1 MFERRRTSIRPVT
14 FRAVTT
20 PKPAAPA
27 WMVRDDEVVT
37 KAAFPRAGASADP
50 ASTASSSHASG
61 SEAPPESGEHLTPA
75 ALEAVSPEPVAAEA
89 APVVEARPVSI
100 APPPRIA
107 SIPPPRLA
115 SIPPAAPA
123 GPPPALLEAL
133 QALTSARDEAFARTT
148 DEMISLAVDL
158 ARVLVDAELESR
170 PELHHTLVRAALD
183 VLGEGASPRIRVAPD
198 AFDAMVASLG
208 GRTFEWHGR
217 RLELEVDH
225 SLTGPGAVL
234 ELGDGR
240 VDAMLDSRL
249 ASVRAALV
257 RAQGSGREAA

>member
-1 MFERRRTSIRPVT
+1 MFERRRTSVRPAT
-14 FRAVTT
+14 FRAVST
-20 PKPAAPA
+20 PKAAPPP
-27 WMVRDDEVVT
+27 WMVREDELVT
-37 KAAFPRAGASADP
+37 KAAFPRVGASAV
-50 ASTASSSHASG
+50 TASSATP

-75 ALEAVSPEPVAAEA
+75 ALAEPEPMP
-89 APVVEARPVSI
+89 APVAE
-100 APPPRIA
+100 PPPAPTPMPSAAHLA
-107 SIPPPRLA
+107 SVPPPRLA
-115 SIPPAAPA
+115 SIPPPSAPA
-123 GPPPALLEAL
+123 GPPPSLTEAL
-133 QALTSARDEAFARTT
+133 QALVSARDEAIARTT
-148 DEMISLAVDL
+148 DEMIALAVDL

-257 RAQGSGREAA
+257 RAQTSGREAA

>member
-1 MFERRRTSIRPVT
+1 MFERRSTSVRPVA
-14 FRAVTT
+14 FRAVTA
-20 PKPAAPA
+20 PKAALPT
-27 WMVRDDEVVT
+27 WMVREDELVT
-37 KAAFPRAGASADP
+37 KAAFPRAGAPSL
-50 ASTASSSHASG
+50 ASRDELEPEAARS
-61 SEAPPESGEHLTPA
+61 SEAPPESGEHLAPA
-75 ALEAVSPEPVAAEA
+75 ALAEPETAPVQA
-89 APVVEARPVSI
+89 AP
-100 APPPRIA
+100 APELPATPA
-107 SIPPPRLA
+107 PRLA
-115 SIPPAAPA
+115 SIPPPRRASIPPAPPA
-123 GPPPALLEAL
+123 GPPPALTDAL
-133 QALTSARDEAFARTT
+133 QALASAREEALARTT
-148 DEMISLAVDL
+148 DEMLSLAVDL

-183 VLGEGASPRIRVAPD
+183 VLGEGTSPRIRVAPD